1 MGRRAVLARWA
12 RFGAG
17 GAINTGFS
25 YGLYLLLALALPYQL
40 AYLLAYAA
48 GVVFS
53 YWFNAVVVFRVPLSW
68 AGFLAFPVVYAVQY
82 LISAA
87 LLGLLVEWLRV
98 PHKLAPLAVAV
109 CMVPLS
115 YAISKLVLA
124 WAARRAAPGPA
135 NITTTEMK

>member
-1 MGRRAVLARWA
+1 MLERWGRFLV
-12 RFGAG
+12 G

-25 YGLYLLLALALPYQL
+25 YVLYLLLALALPYQL

-68 AGFLAFPVVYAVQY
+68 KGFLAFPVVYAVQY
-82 LISAA
+82 IISAM
-87 LLGLLVEWLRV
+87 LLGLLVELLHV
-98 PHKLAPLAVAV
+98 PHKLAPLAVAA

-115 YAISKLVLA
+115 YLISKVVLA
-124 WAARRAAPGPA
+124 WSARGAAPL
-135 NITTTEMK
+135 IKTETE

>member
-1 MGRRAVLARWA
+1 MLARWA
-12 RFGAG
+12 RFVVG
-17 GAINTGFS
+17 GVINTGFG
-25 YGLYLLLALALPYQL
+25 YGLYLLLALALPYPL

-68 AGFLAFPVVYAVQY
+68 AGFLAFPLVYAVQY

-87 LLGLLVEWLRV
+87 LLGLLVEWLQV
-98 PHKLAPLAVAV
+98 PHKLAPLAVAA

-115 YAISKLVLA
+115 YVISKLVLA
-124 WAARRAAPGPA
+124 WSARRSAAAAG
-135 NITTTEMK
+135 TLHTTETE